1 VAALPFSV
9 AFEDHPVIERTL
21 RVRRNPIAAYGV
33 AVAAVA
39 VATLV
44 RWLVGG
50 QVLEGLPFITFY
62 PAIIIAT
69 LAGGFWPGIAA
80 IVLSTAAALYL
91 FLPPLFGPDLNQRE
105 AVSLLLFV
113 FMSGINATIVALLD
127 VPVRRIMAQVQKFR
141 VLFESAPTGIVV
153 VDKRG
158 VITLVNNSTEKQF
171 GYDRLDLVG
180 QRIEVLVPVAQVAQH
195 REDREAFLQKPEARV
210 MGAGR
215 DLRGRRKDGSEFPIE
230 IGLNPVGRN
239 GRTAVLATI
248 IDISDRKKALAS
260 QELIIRE
267 LQHRTQ
273 NLFAVFQ
280 AIAGRT
286 IDENKTAEE
295 IKYVLNGRVQALAH
309 AYALIGEAAWEG
321 ASLAAILDR
330 EFAGFSGQV
339 DIAGCAIVVS
349 PSAAQQFALIIHE
362 LATNALKY
370 GALSAPDGRVSI
382 EGKIVRVDGSG
393 TFSFVWRETGGP
405 PVTRPTRKGF
415 GSVILLDLARQFGEN
430 AVLDYAPQGLRYEV
444 QLQLGAIEASK
455 PLAKPE
461 MSATL
466 SEARAG
472 NSVTATA
479 LP

>member
-1 VAALPFSV
+1 
-9 AFEDHPVIERTL
+9 
-21 RVRRNPIAAYGV
+21 
-33 AVAAVA
+33 
-39 VATLV
+39 
-44 RWLVGG
+44 
-50 QVLEGLPFITFY
+50 
-62 PAIIIAT
+62 
-69 LAGGFWPGIAA
+69 
-80 IVLSTAAALYL
+80 
-91 FLPPLFGPDLNQRE
+91 
-105 AVSLLLFV
+105 
-113 FMSGINATIVALLD
+113 
-127 VPVRRIMAQVQKFR
+127 
-141 VLFESAPTGIVV
+141 
-153 VDKRG
+153 
-158 VITLVNNSTEKQF
+158 
-171 GYDRLDLVG
+171 
-180 QRIEVLVPVAQVAQH
+180 
-195 REDREAFLQKPEARV
+195 
-210 MGAGR
+210 
-215 DLRGRRKDGSEFPIE
+215 
-230 IGLNPVGRN
+230 
-239 GRTAVLATI
+239 
-248 IDISDRKKALAS
+248 
-260 QELIIRE
+260 
-267 LQHRTQ
+267 
-273 NLFAVFQ
+273 
-280 AIAGRT
+280 
-286 IDENKTAEE
+286 
-295 IKYVLNGRVQALAH
+295 
-309 AYALIGEAAWEG
+309 
-321 ASLAAILDR
+321 
-330 EFAGFSGQV
+330 V